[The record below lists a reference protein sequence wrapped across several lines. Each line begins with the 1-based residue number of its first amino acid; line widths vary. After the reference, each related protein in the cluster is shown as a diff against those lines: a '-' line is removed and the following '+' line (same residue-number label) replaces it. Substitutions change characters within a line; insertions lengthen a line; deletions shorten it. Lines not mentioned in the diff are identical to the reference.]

1 MVKKVFGVGLI
12 GCLVATLAGAACSS
26 TVETTVTDASVVDS
40 APSATTVVPEA
51 APPKPRPDAAPAGC
65 YDEGEAISLAKD
77 TKPPQPGANVCSPAQ
92 IDAFLKACLGTTSDA
107 TRCKA
112 FTDAAENKA
121 CRACISGDAT
131 DRRMPVLLPANQAG
145 TRVYANTG
153 SCGYA
158 VIGKPEC
165 AIPAASSL
173 MCRASAC
180 DSCAANDTPAKTT
193 CDAAARAGICKQYEE
208 SKACTDAA
216 TAGKAQID
224 AVCRGADFAGSFTKV
239 ATYLCGPP
247 TGADG
252 GADADDDGG

>member
-1 MVKKVFGVGLI
+1 MVKEVFGVGLV
-12 GCLVATLAGAACSS
+12 GCVLVALAGAACSS
-26 TVETTVTDASVVDS
+26 TVETQVSDASVVDS

-65 YDEGEAISLAKD
+65 YDEAEAISLAKD

-131 DRRMPVLLPANQAG
+131 ERRMPVLLPANQAG

-153 SCGYA
+153 SCGYS

-180 DSCAANDTPAKTT
+180 DSCDPKDTPGKTT
-193 CDAAARAGICKQYEE
+193 CDTAAREGICKQYEE

-216 TAGKAQID
+216 TAAKAQID
-224 AVCRGADFAGSFTKV
+224 AVCRGADFSATFTKV
-239 ATYLCGPP
+239 ATYFCGPP

>member
-1 MVKKVFGVGLI
+1 MAVTITIVCFPLGGM
-12 GCLVATLAGAACSS
+12 LAGLFAGVVLPIHGWRGMFWIGGAIPVLFSLAMFARLPESPRFLAHHRQRWGELAALL
-26 TVETTVTDASVVDS
+26 ARMGR
-40 APSATTVVPEA
+40 AT
-51 APPKPRPDAAPAGC
+51 PAG
-65 YDEGEAISLAKD
+65 
-77 TKPPQPGANVCSPAQ
+77 
-92 IDAFLKACLGTTSDA
+92 TT
-107 TRCKA
+107 

-131 DRRMPVLLPANQAG
+131 ERRMPVLLPANQAG

-153 SCGYA
+153 SCGYS

-180 DSCAANDTPAKTT
+180 DSCDAKDTPGKAT
-193 CDAAARAGICKQYEE
+193 CDTAAREGICKQYEE

-216 TAGKAQID
+216 TAAKAQID

-239 ATYLCGPP
+239 ATYFCGPP
-247 TGADG
+247 SGADG